1 MARTKHYMNW
11 KSCTIVHGSGPTTIT
26 LTEITN
32 VEFMINDEF
41 VQFKGDGNIYATVMA
56 LANASRGVRITSGD
70 LGRLAVT
77 IPHNTPC
84 TVTLICHDA
93 VNGSGSGALTFVL
106 SNALKQSISPSGA
119 QNVILTDTV
128 TFMSYSSDG
137 TTSPL
142 AITEAS

>member
-11 KSCTIVHGSGPTTIT
+11 KSCTIVHGSGPTTIS

-56 LANASRGVRITSGD
+56 LANSTRGVRITSAD
-70 LGRLAVT
+70 LGRLSVT

-84 TVTLICHDA
+84 TVTVICHDV
-93 VNGSGSGALTFVL
+93 VNGAGDGALTFVL
-106 SNALKQSISPSGA
+106 ANALKQTIAPGGA

-142 AITEAS
+142 TISEDS